1 VTFLQPMIL
10 FALPLIGLPLLIH
23 LVNQKRH
30 RTIYWGATRFLLQA
44 RRMARGMARLRY
56 WLIMLARMLALAAL
70 VFAISRPM
78 AGGWLGFTA
87 GGAPETTL
95 ILLDRSVSMESHV
108 PGTQVSRRM
117 SALRKLSDWLEHTG
131 RNTQVVVFDS
141 ATLEHRLL
149 ESAKDLTDIPQTGPS
164 DTAADVPGLLQRASE
179 YITANQTGRTDI
191 WICSDL
197 QKSDWDA
204 TGGRWESFRRQLRQ
218 YEGVHIYLLAYT
230 APPANNMAVSV
241 SGVHRRMTEDG
252 AELLMDICVTR
263 TGEID
268 KPVELPLGMVIDGAR
283 STLNVLVTGNEFV
296 RSGHAIPLDDESTTG
311 WGRIELPTDANL
323 ADNVYRFVY
332 ADSTGQNTLVVSE
345 NASAGEYLRLAAA
358 TAMDS
363 GQVTQADLITP
374 DHVATVDWDQPA
386 LVLWQAPL
394 PEGIIARQ
402 LQEFVASGR
411 CVLFFPPERPLSAT
425 LFGCRWKQ
433 WKVSDTAFGIGRWR
447 TETDLF
453 ANSRSGFPL
462 PLGELSFYRYCELE
476 SERSSVLA
484 SLDGGAE
491 LLVHTWSDSGAV
503 WFFTSLPEQ
512 RSSTLVDNG
521 IAFYVMV
528 QRALARGTTA
538 MGNARQIDCGT
549 VTSSDVADWLPLDEP
564 SRAVFPSTR
573 STRAGLYSNGEF
585 RMALNRPLSEDSV
598 ATIDDDVVKSLFDG
612 LEFTRLNDSVVSSAS
627 LASEIWRLFLICM
640 IVALIAESLLS
651 LPRREKNTS
660 QSDLTVGFAET
671 RREPSATVETMS

>member
-1 VTFLQPMIL
+1 M
-10 FALPLIGLPLLIH
+10 
-23 LVNQKRH
+23 
-30 RTIYWGATRFLLQA
+30 
-44 RRMARGMARLRY
+44 
-56 WLIMLARMLALAAL
+56 
-70 VFAISRPM
+70 
-78 AGGWLGFTA
+78 
-87 GGAPETTL
+87 
-95 ILLDRSVSMESHV
+95 
-108 PGTQVSRRM
+108 
-117 SALRKLSDWLEHTG
+117 
-131 RNTQVVVFDS
+131 
-141 ATLEHRLL
+141 
-149 ESAKDLTDIPQTGPS
+149 
-164 DTAADVPGLLQRASE
+164 
-179 YITANQTGRTDI
+179 
-191 WICSDL
+191 
-197 QKSDWDA
+197 
-204 TGGRWESFRRQLRQ
+204 
-218 YEGVHIYLLAYT
+218 
-230 APPANNMAVSV
+230 
-241 SGVHRRMTEDG
+241 
-252 AELLMDICVTR
+252 
-263 TGEID
+263 
-268 KPVELPLGMVIDGAR
+268 IDGAR
-283 STLNVLVTGNEFV
+283 STLNVSVTGNEFV
-296 RSGHAIPLDDESTTG
+296 RSGHAIPLDEESTTG
-311 WGRIELPTDANL
+311 WGRLELPTDANL

-332 ADSTGQNTLVVSE
+332 ADAAGQNTLVVSE
-345 NASAGEYLRLAAA
+345 NTNAGEYLRLAAA
-358 TAMDS
+358 TAMAP
-363 GQVTQADLITP
+363 GQVAQADLITP
-374 DHVATVDWDQPA
+374 DYVATVDWDEPA

-411 CVLFFPPERPLSAT
+411 CVLFFPPERTSSAT

-433 WKVSDTAFGIGRWR
+433 WKGSDTAFGIARWR

-491 LLVHTWSDSGAV
+491 LLVHSWSDSGAA

-538 MGNARQIDCGT
+538 LGNARQIDCGT

-573 STRAGLYSNGEF
+573 STRAGLYANGGF

-612 LEFTRLNDSVVSSAS
+612 LQFTRLDDSVVSSAS

-651 LPRREKNTS
+651 LPRREKDTS
-660 QSDLTVGFAET
+660 QLDLAVGFFET
-671 RREPSATVETMS
+671 RREASATVETTSMTFYWYWTTTSLIVSVVTLLVAAGCCWLSWQRSEYQKTMGLLELFRLLVIVCVVFALNQPEAGTAMLPDEQPVVVLLHDQSGSMETIDVVTSNATSPGPVRRSQAALPLIKSELWEPLRKQFKIVVEPFSSELPDAAAATDIGFSDRIPGRTASGVACNCVAVGWRLEYGGNTIIICH